1 VFLEDDSLKNCHK
14 CLRDF
19 HLKCFRKDWEVSVK
33 GKCKIICDHCEK
45 SIQTKLLK
53 ITRISDYFKP
63 QKNSKIVNG
72 INYFNDNSKVS
83 LSTSANPN
91 KIRINLN
98 NGKVTN
104 TEKISNNNKCE
115 GKLRIPKELT
125 QDQMKKLQESLFRA
139 LEVKGIEFKDDL
151 NYEDPDCPESMN
163 NSKLEVGIQSISPY
177 NKEIYYK
184 VKKRTRMAEYPPLEV
199 IDDALQ
205 VKIIIN
211 LGIHSKGNR

>member
-1 VFLEDDSLKNCHK
+1 M
-14 CLRDF
+14 
-19 HLKCFRKDWEVSVK
+19 SVK
-33 GKCKIICDHCEK
+33 GKCKIICDNCEK

-72 INYFNDNSKVS
+72 LNYFNDNSKVS
-83 LSTSANPN
+83 LSTSANQN
-91 KIRINLN
+91 KIRINLA
-98 NGKVTN
+98 NGNVSTN
-104 TEKISNNNKCE
+104 EEITNKYKSE
-115 GKLRIPKELT
+115 AKLRMPKELT
-125 QDQMKKLQESLFRA
+125 KDQKKTLQESLFRA

-163 NSKLEVGIQSISPY
+163 DSKLEVAIQSISPY

-205 VKIIIN
+205 VWK
-211 LGIHSKGNR
+211 